1 MLKKAM
7 MLTFIGS
14 AFLFGSACF
23 LHGAKDETAAS
34 STAACKGLAGKALA
48 DCEAHNG
55 G

>member
-1 MLKKAM
+1 MLKKVM

-23 LHGAKDETAAS
+23 LHGTKDETAAS
-34 STAACKGLAGKALA
+34 SLAACKGLSGKALT
-48 DCEAHNG
+48 DCEERNG